1 MAIAQDIE
9 DKERAA
15 TGTPT
20 PPQSPSS
27 AASAAKKS
35 KPAKITDER
44 GEGKTAPELPPASS
58 SSSPPPPAP
67 VDMSAIFTALLT
79 GQQQMLLLLA
89 QLVVAKKEEKEL
101 PPPLSGFPS
110 FIQPGASSAPSSSSS
125 SAGAQAAA
133 RYEQMQLTALG
144 ENRAMLAI
152 HAGEEK
158 RLRDLHTQSVGSDLP
173 AHSFTAPLFPVNGG
187 GFLGTGGGSPTP
199 ATALPLLHLPS
210 RLRHI
215 PASENP
221 STVGE
226 LLQRFLTE
234 ESKGTLK
241 QKKIKS
247 FDEWLRAMHEGIA
260 VAAKAGH
267 QRSVN
272 QSLAYVTHMVD
283 LNTNYG
289 WPAAEFYWFE
299 LQKEVERGWHVLD
312 SGSPWNATCMF
323 AMTQKF
329 QLLKGRPTTATSGT
343 AAPATAPAAAA
354 GRGRDRGGKQQQQP
368 QRARSFDCATHGP
381 NYSHNTAECRAPTNR
396 RATSS
401 VPANASSG
409 GGGGA
414 PAKHA

>member
-1 MAIAQDIE
+1 
-9 DKERAA
+9 
-15 TGTPT
+15 
-20 PPQSPSS
+20 
-27 AASAAKKS
+27 
-35 KPAKITDER
+35 
-44 GEGKTAPELPPASS
+44 
-58 SSSPPPPAP
+58 
-67 VDMSAIFTALLT
+67 
-79 GQQQMLLLLA
+79 MLQLLA
-89 QLVVAKKEEKEL
+89 QLVVTKKEETES
-101 PPPLSGFPS
+101 PPPLSGHPS
-110 FIQPGASSAPSSSSS
+110 FIQPGAGSSSSSSSS

-133 RYEQMQLTALG
+133 RYDQMQLTALG
-144 ENRAMLAI
+144 ENRALLAVQ
-152 HAGEEK
+152 AGEEK

-173 AHSFTAPLFPVNGG
+173 SHSFHSHFFPGNGSS
-187 GFLGTGGGSPTP
+187 GFHGTGGGGPTP
-199 ATALPLLHLPS
+199 ALPLLHLPS

-221 STVGE
+221 STVSE

-272 QSLAYVTHMVD
+272 QSLAYVTLMVD

-299 LQKEVERGWHVLD
+299 LQKEVERGWHALD

-329 QLLKGRPTTATSGT
+329 QLLKGRPTTATSG
-343 AAPATAPAAAA
+343 AAAPAAAPAAA
-354 GRGRDRGGKQQQQP
+354 GRSRDHGGKQQQQP

-381 NYSHNTAECRAPTNR
+381 NYSHNTAECRASTNR

-401 VPANASSG
+401 VPANPSSG